1 MKILGIELGSTR
13 IKAVL
18 IDENANVIAS
28 GVSEWE
34 NELVDGF
41 WSYPLTAVKNG
52 MQEAYANLIKNYGQ
66 PLTTVDR
73 IGISAMMHGHLAFDK
88 YDNLLVPFRTWRNTN
103 ASKASEILS
112 PLLSFNV
119 PMRWSVAQY
128 FQAVLNNEEHVKK
141 IAHLNTLSGYVHYL
155 LTGKRVLGM
164 NDASGIFP
172 LAGLDYDQERLEKF
186 DTLLASYDIMG
197 NFKDLLPSVLP
208 AGAEAGTL
216 TEEGAKWLDPTGNLQ
231 PGIVF
236 CPPEGDMGTGIVA
249 TGCVAPLSGNISSG
263 TSANL
268 TIVLEKPLRDYYKEL
283 DVIATPDGYPAIIIH
298 TNNCTN
304 EINAWVNVFD
314 EALSL
319 FGVKVDKTELF
330 TKLFNHALTSDE
342 KVGGMSGYN
351 FLAGE
356 GLAGTDLGAP
366 LLVRGQEG
374 KLTLANLMQTQIY
387 SAIATLALGVDILD
401 KEGIKIKNVLA
412 HGGYYKTPIVG
423 QSATSAILKTPVTVM
438 NTSSEGGAW
447 GMALLALYSTQN
459 STTLSGFLDKIFA
472 SAQKSTL
479 IASEEEQKK
488 CDEFIKNYKK
498 YLSIAQTA
506 SKLQ

>member
-13 IKAVL
+13 IKAIL
-18 IDENANVIAS
+18 IDENAKILAT

-34 NELVDGF
+34 NELNDGF
-41 WSYPLTAVKNG
+41 WSYPMNAVKDGVQN
-52 MQEAYANLIKNYGQ
+52 AYANLVKNYGQ
-66 PLTTVDR
+66 AITTVDR

-88 YDNLLVPFRTWRNTN
+88 DDNLLVPFRTWRNTN

-112 PLLSFNV
+112 PLLAFNI

-128 FQAVLNNEEHVKK
+128 FQAVLNNEAHVKK

-155 LTGKRVLGM
+155 LTGEKVLGM

-172 LAGLDYDQERLEKF
+172 LLGDDYDEERLKKF
-186 DTLLASYDIMG
+186 DTLLRSYDIIG

-208 AGAEAGTL
+208 AGASAGKL
-216 TEEGAKWLDPTGNLQ
+216 TKEGAIWLDPTGTLQ
-231 PGIVF
+231 PGIEF

-249 TGCVAPLSGNISSG
+249 TGSVAPLNGNISSG

-268 TIVLEKPLRDYYKEL
+268 TIVLEKPLVNYYKEL

-304 EINAWVNVFD
+304 EINEWINLFD
-314 EALSL
+314 ETLQL
-319 FGVKVDKTELF
+319 FGLKVSKGELF
-330 TKLFNHALTSDE
+330 EKLFTYALNSD
-342 KVGGMSGYN
+342 KNVGGMVGYN

-356 GLAGTDLGAP
+356 GLAGTDKGSP
-366 LLVRGQEG
+366 LLVRGQDG
-374 KLTLANLMQTQIY
+374 KLNLANLMQTQIY
-387 SAIATLALGVDILD
+387 SAIATLALGVDILN
-401 KEGIKIKNVLA
+401 KEGIKIKSVLA
-412 HGGYYKTPIVG
+412 HGGYYKTPIIG
-423 QSATSAILKTPVTVM
+423 QTATSAILKTPVTVI

-459 STTLSGFLDKIFA
+459 SITLSSFLNKIF
-472 SAQKSTL
+472 SSTQKSTL
-479 IASEEEQKK
+479 VASKEEQEK
-488 CDEFIKNYKK
+488 CDEFISNYKK
-498 YLSIAQTA
+498 YLPVVQTA

>member
-18 IDENANVIAS
+18 IDENANVIAN

-41 WSYPLTAVKNG
+41 WSYPMSAVKSG
-52 MQEAYANLIKNYGQ
+52 MQEAYANLVKNYGQ
-66 PLTTVDR
+66 TITTVDR

-88 YDNLLVPFRTWRNTN
+88 DDNLLVPFRTWRNTN
-103 ASKASEILS
+103 ASQASEILS
-112 PLLSFNV
+112 PLLSFHV

-128 FQAVLNNEEHVKK
+128 FQAVLNGEEHVKK
-141 IAHLNTLSGYVHYL
+141 IANINTLSGYVHYI

-172 LAGLDYDQERLEKF
+172 LYGDNYDEKMLEKF
-186 DTLLASYDIMG
+186 DTLLSSYDIKG
-197 NFKDLLPSVLP
+197 NFKDLLPTVLP
-208 AGAEAGTL
+208 AGANAGTL
-216 TEEGAKWLDPTGNLQ
+216 TQEGAKWLDPTGNLQ
-231 PGIVF
+231 PGIEF

-249 TGCVAPLSGNISSG
+249 TGSVAPLCGNISSG

-268 TIVLEKPLRDYYKEL
+268 TIILEKPLSSYYKEL
-283 DVIATPDGYPAIIIH
+283 DVIATPDGYPAVIIH

-304 EINAWVNVFD
+304 EINEWIGVFN

-319 FGVKVDKTELF
+319 FGVKVDKNELF
-330 TKLFNHALTSDE
+330 TKLFNHALTSD
-342 KVGGMSGYN
+342 KNVGEMVGYN

-356 GLAGTDLGAP
+356 GLANTDKGAP
-366 LLVRGQEG
+366 VLVRGQEG
-374 KLTLANLMQTQIY
+374 KLTLANLMQAQIY

-401 KEGIKIKNVLA
+401 KEGIKIKSILA

-423 QSATSAILKTPVTVM
+423 QSATSAVLKTPVTVM

-459 STTLSGFLDKIFA
+459 SITLSAFLDKIFA
-472 SAQKSTL
+472 NVEKTTL
-479 IASEEEQKK
+479 VASDEEQKK
-488 CDEFIKNYKK
+488 CDEFISNYKK
-498 YLSIAQTA
+498 FLPVAQKA
-506 SKLQ
+506 SKVQ

>member
-1 MKILGIELGSTR
+1 MKVLGIELGSTR

-18 IDENANVIAS
+18 IDENAKILAS

-34 NELVDGF
+34 NELTDGF
-41 WSYPLTAVKNG
+41 WSYSMQAVKEG
-52 MQEAYANLIKNYGQ
+52 LQSAYANLVKNYGL
-66 PLTTVDR
+66 PITSLGR

-88 YDNLLVPFRTWRNTN
+88 NDNLLVPFRTWRNTN

-128 FQAVLNNEEHVKK
+128 FQAVLNNEEHVKH

-172 LAGLDYDQERLEKF
+172 LLGASYDEERLKKF
-186 DTLLASYDIMG
+186 DTLLNSYDITG
-197 NFKDLLPSVLP
+197 NFKDLLPTVLP
-208 AGAEAGTL
+208 AGAVAGTL
-216 TEEGAKWLDPTGNLQ
+216 TKEGAKLLDPTGNLQ
-231 PGIVF
+231 PGIEF

-249 TGCVAPLSGNISSG
+249 TGSVAPLSGNISSG

-268 TIVLEKPLRDYYKEL
+268 TIILEKPLSNYYKEL
-283 DVIATPDGYPAIIIH
+283 DVISTPDGFPAIIIH

-304 EINAWVNVFD
+304 EINEWINIFD

-319 FGVKVDKTELF
+319 FGVKADKSELF
-330 TKLFNHALTSDE
+330 TKLFNHALLSDDN
-342 KVGGMSGYN
+342 VGEMVGYN

-356 GLAGTDLGAP
+356 GLAGTDKGAP

-374 KLTLANLMQTQIY
+374 NLTLANLMQTQIY
-387 SAIATLALGVDILD
+387 SAIATLSLGIDILD
-401 KEGIKIKNVLA
+401 KEGIKIKNILA
-412 HGGYYKTPIVG
+412 HGGYYKTPIIG
-423 QSATSAILKTPVTVM
+423 QSATSAILKSPVTVM

-459 STTLSGFLDKIFA
+459 SITLSNFLDKIFEHTE
-472 SAQKSTL
+472 KTTL
-479 IASEEEQKK
+479 VANDEEQKK
-488 CDEFIKNYKK
+488 CDKFISNYKK
-498 YLSIAQTA
+498 YLSVAQTA
-506 SKLQ
+506 SKAQ